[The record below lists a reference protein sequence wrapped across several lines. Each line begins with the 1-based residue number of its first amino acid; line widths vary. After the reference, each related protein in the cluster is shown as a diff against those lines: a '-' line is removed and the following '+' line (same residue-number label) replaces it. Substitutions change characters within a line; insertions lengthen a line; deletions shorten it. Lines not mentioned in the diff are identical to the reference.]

1 MYDYQK
7 VTYKVLIKSIEQE
20 LILALVKIVIIGIK
34 QAKQVT

>member
-20 LILALVKIVIIGIK
+20 LIPALVKIVITGIK
-34 QAKQVT
+34 RAK